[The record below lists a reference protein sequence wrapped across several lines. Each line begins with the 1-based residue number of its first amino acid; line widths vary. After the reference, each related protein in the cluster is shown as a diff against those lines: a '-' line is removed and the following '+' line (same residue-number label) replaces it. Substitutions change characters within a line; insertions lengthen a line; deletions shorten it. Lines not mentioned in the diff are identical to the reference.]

1 MDTHTDIFPIASIG
15 RTHAPSLPC
24 LGRLKISFKL
34 LAPAVFDRIEFL
46 KFFSNLCAQSLINC
60 TGSNR
65 IPPPIVDETA
75 TLLKYRPF
83 ADAGRARIN
92 ASITV

>member
-1 MDTHTDIFPIASIG
+1 MDTHTDIFPIALIG

-46 KFFSNLCAQSLINC
+46 NFFQTCAL
-60 TGSNR
+60 NR
-65 IPPPIVDETA
+65 
-75 TLLKYRPF
+75 
-83 ADAGRARIN
+83 
-92 ASITV
+92 

>member
-46 KFFSNLCAQSLINC
+46 KFFSNLCAQSLNC
-60 TGSNR
+60 TGSNH